1 MGREIFFNG
10 GFHQET
16 EKLLSIQ
23 DRGLCFA
30 DGLFEVIRC
39 VDGKF
44 LLFGKHL
51 RRMRES
57 AAFLGMNFPYTT
69 EELLEACRELS
80 RRNGIQDGEL
90 YLEITR
96 GEAPRYHPFPEGVRP
111 NFFIVLIP
119 LRKMPEGCW
128 SVGIKTVTF
137 QDIRWGYCH
146 LKSINLL
153 PNVLGKQYAKEKG
166 AFEALFTRD
175 GERGRYLTEGPSS
188 TIFCV
193 RDNVL
198 ITPELDNILPGTTR
212 ACVIGLARADGLE
225 VREQRLY
232 LQDFLTADEAFI
244 SSTVSEVMP
253 VVEVDGAVV
262 GGGRLGPVT
271 ARLQD
276 LYREF
281 KKDHLE

>member
-57 AAFLGMNFPYTT
+57 AAFLGMDFPYTT

-128 SVGIKTVTF
+128 SVGVKTVTF

-166 AFEALFTRD
+166 AFEALFYRD
-175 GERGRYLTEGPSS
+175 DERGRYLTEGPSS

-193 RDNVL
+193 RDNLL

-212 ACVIGLARADGLE
+212 QCVMSLARANGLE
-225 VREQRLY
+225 VHEQRLY

-244 SSTVSEVMP
+244 ASTVSEVMP
-253 VVEVDGAVV
+253 VVEVDGARLS
-262 GGGRLGPVT
+262 GGSLGPVT

-276 LYREF
+276 LYRDF

>member
-57 AAFLGMNFPYTT
+57 AAFLGMDFPYTA

-146 LKSINLL
+146 IKSINLL

-175 GERGRYLTEGPSS
+175 DDRGRYLTEGPSS
-188 TIFCV
+188 TIFCI
-193 RDNVL
+193 RDKVL

-212 ACVIGLARADGLE
+212 QCVMGLARADGLE
-225 VREQRLY
+225 VHEQRLY

-262 GGGRLGPVT
+262 GGGRMGPVT

>member
-57 AAFLGMNFPYTT
+57 AAFLGMDFPYTA

-80 RRNGIQDGEL
+80 RRNDIQDGEL

-153 PNVLGKQYAKEKG
+153 PNVLGKQFAKEKG

-175 GERGRYLTEGPSS
+175 DDRGRYLTEGPSS
-188 TIFCV
+188 TIFCI

-212 ACVIGLARADGLE
+212 ACVMGLARADGLE

>member
-1 MGREIFFNG
+1 MGQQIFFNG
-10 GFHQET
+10 GFHEET

-44 LLFGKHL
+44 LLFAKHI
-51 RRMRES
+51 RRMQES
-57 AAFLGMNFPYTT
+57 AAFLGMAFPYTA
-69 EELLEACRELS
+69 EELLTACRELS

-128 SVGIKTVTF
+128 SVGVKTVTF

-146 LKSINLL
+146 IKSINLL

-166 AFEALFTRD
+166 AFEALFYRD
-175 GERGRYLTEGPSS
+175 DDQGRYLTEGPSS
-188 TIFCV
+188 TIFCI
-193 RDNVL
+193 RDGVL

-212 ACVIGLARADGLE
+212 HHVMELAQANGMT

-232 LQDFLTADEAFI
+232 LADFLSADEAFI
-244 SSTVSEVMP
+244 ASTVSEVMP
-253 VVEVDGAVV
+253 VVQVDDSVLSS
-262 GGGRLGPVT
+262 GRMGPLT
-271 ARLQD
+271 SRLQGW
-276 LYREF
+276 YAAF
-281 KKDHLE
+281 KQDHLE

>member
-1 MGREIFFNG
+1 MGRQIFFNG
-10 GFHQET
+10 GFHKET

-23 DRGLCFA
+23 DRGLCFG

-39 VDGKF
+39 VDGRF
-44 LLFGKHL
+44 LLFAKHIG
-51 RRMRES
+51 RMRDS
-57 AAFLGMNFPYTT
+57 AAFLRMDFPYST

-80 RRNGIQDGEL
+80 RRNGILDGEL

-111 NFFIVLIP
+111 TFFIVLIP
-119 LRKMPEGCW
+119 LRRMPEDCW
-128 SVGIKTVTF
+128 SVGVKTVTF
-137 QDIRWGYCH
+137 QDSRGGHCH

-166 AFEALFTRD
+166 AFEALFCRED
-175 GERGRYLTEGPSS
+175 GLGKYLTEGPSS

-193 RDNVL
+193 RGGAL
-198 ITPELDNILPGTTR
+198 ITPDLDNILPGTTR
-212 ACVIGLARADGLE
+212 QCVLELARKEGLE
-225 VREQRLY
+225 VHERRLY
-232 LQDFLTADEAFI
+232 LQEFLAADEAFI

-253 VVEVDGAVV
+253 VVQVDEAVLSR
-262 GGGRLGPVT
+262 GRKGLVT
-271 ARLQD
+271 ARLQAA
-276 LYREF
+276 YTAF